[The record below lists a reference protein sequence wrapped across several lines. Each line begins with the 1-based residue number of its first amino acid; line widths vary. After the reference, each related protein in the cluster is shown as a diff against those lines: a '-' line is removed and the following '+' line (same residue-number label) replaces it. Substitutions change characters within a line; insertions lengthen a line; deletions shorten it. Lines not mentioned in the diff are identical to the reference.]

1 MMMTSGTPPRR
12 PGSGSRRRRLFR
24 WGALALLAA
33 GVACAASYP
42 IVSGKTELPRFCL
55 AAAERAL
62 EGARAAKAARW
73 APQALMQAEAVMRA
87 ARSEIRRQEVRF
99 VLLRDFGAARSGL
112 LAAEEKAKVALAECT
127 RQRDAAK
134 ARADSAIASASD
146 QLSYASDFAEA
157 TNLGQYRHSVL
168 QRAKV
173 AFEEARI
180 LADREEYPRAV
191 ERARAAEANA
201 AIVGNAAADAM
212 SRFSDARLVRS
223 WKRMADDTIRWSKL
237 TGEDAI
243 VVYKDEHRVSLYRSG
258 RPVKSWRAELGYNS
272 VRDKQHAG
280 DAATPEGRYRITAKK
295 GLGNTTYYKALL
307 LNYPN
312 EEDRAQFERKRR
324 SGQLPRWA
332 RLGGLIELHGEGGKG
347 KDWTKGCVALS
358 NHDMDDLFPRVG
370 VGTPVTIVGGD
381 GDGGTYTELVRR
393 HRAAAGNGTVSQ

>member
-1 MMMTSGTPPRR
+1 M
-12 PGSGSRRRRLFR
+12 
-24 WGALALLAA
+24 AALAA

-42 IVSGKTELPRFCL
+42 VLSGKTELPRFSL

-62 EGARAAKAARW
+62 GEARAMRAARW

-87 ARSEIRRQEVRF
+87 ARAETLRQEARF
-99 VLLRDFGAARSGL
+99 VLLRDFGDARAGL
-112 LAAEEKAKVALAECT
+112 LAAEEKAKAARSEAT
-127 RQRDAAK
+127 KQRDAAK
-134 ARADSAIASASD
+134 ARADAAIVSASD
-146 QLSYASDFAEA
+146 RVAYASDFALA

-168 QRAKV
+168 QRAKI
-173 AFEEARI
+173 AIEEARI
-180 LADREEYPRAV
+180 LARDEDYVRAA

-201 AIVGNAAADAM
+201 TIVGNAAADAM
-212 SRFSDARLVRS
+212 SRFSDARLVQS

-243 VVYKDEHRVSLYRSG
+243 VVYKDEHRLTLYRSG
-258 RPVKSWRAELGYNS
+258 RPVRSWRAELGYNS

-312 EEDRAQFERKRR
+312 SEDRAQFERKRR
-324 SGQLPRWA
+324 NGQLPRWA
-332 RLGGLIELHGEGGKG
+332 RLGGLIEVHGEGGKG
-347 KDWTKGCVALS
+347 KDWTKGCVAIS
-358 NHDMDDLFPRVG
+358 NRDMDDLFPRVG

-381 GDGGTYTELVRR
+381 GDGGTYTQLVRR
-393 HRAAAGNGTVSQ
+393 HRATSGNGTVSQ